1 MRYGLFVALFAVLLS
16 GCGIEGFESLADP
29 NPPMS
34 LTAFSRTNAI
44 ILRFTSY
51 NYEDNFSGFNVYIGD
66 SKQVVVNKT
75 WIVTNVNT
83 ESIPTHKV
91 TSPFLRPSTVEIV
104 LDGRYRN
111 RHPFTLFTS
120 HIFVGVSAYDS
131 IRKLNSITSDVTNLV
146 ITNN

>member
-1 MRYGLFVALFAVLLS
+1 MIGLILVIMLS
-16 GCGIEGFESLADP
+16 ACGIEGFESLADP
-29 NPPMS
+29 NPPMALS
-34 LTAFSRTNAI
+34 AFSQTNAI
-44 ILRFTSY
+44 ILRFISY

-66 SKQVVVNKT
+66 SKQVVVNQT
-75 WIVTNVNT
+75 HIVTNVST
-83 ESIPTHKV
+83 ESLPTMRM
-91 TSPFLRPSTVEIV
+91 TSPYLRPTTIEIV

-111 RHPFTLFTS
+111 RHPFTLYTS

>member
-1 MRYGLFVALFAVLLS
+1 VHRLVLACLLS
-16 GCGIEGFESLADP
+16 VCLSACGIEGFESLADP

-34 LTAFSRTNAI
+34 LSAFSQTNAI
-44 ILRFTSY
+44 ILRFISY

-66 SKQVVVNKT
+66 SKQMVVNKT

-83 ESIPTHKV
+83 ESIPTV
-91 TSPFLRPSTVEIV
+91 RATSRYLKPTTVEIV

-111 RHPFTLFTS
+111 RLPFTRFTT
-120 HIFVGVSAYDS
+120 HIFVGVTAYDS
-131 IRKLNSITSDVTNLV
+131 IRKINSITSDVTNLV